1 MILPADTNIIQ
12 TFHSIHKHSRY
23 WQPDPEKWKPQ
34 RWIKQDSTSASQ
46 SVFDK
51 EALIEPYPGS
61 FLPFADGERQ
71 CPGKKF
77 AQVELV
83 GAVSSLFA
91 NGWRVVPVPE
101 SSTESKEGARARVE
115 ETILDSGMVLLIEM
129 LHPDRLGLRWVEQ
142 NSTK

>member
-1 MILPADTNIIQ
+1 M
-12 TFHSIHKHSRY
+12 
-23 WQPDPEKWKPQ
+23 
-34 RWIKQDSTSASQ
+34 RWITKDTTPDSQ
-46 SVFDK
+46 SSLDN
-51 EALIEPYPGS
+51 ESLIEPYPGS

-91 NGWRVVPVPE
+91 NGWRVHPVLE
-101 SSTESKEGARARVE
+101 RSTESEESARNRVQ

-129 LHPDRLGLRWVEQ
+129 LHPEKLGLRWANNGSSE
-142 NSTK
+142 